1 MVKMIA
7 TIHEMRKI
15 IENEKQRGKTIGFV
29 PTMGYLH
36 EGHIS
41 LVKRAKAENDV
52 VVVSIFVNPTQFG
65 VNEDYDVYPRD
76 LKRDKELSEAGGAE
90 YIFHPTVE
98 EMYPNGYQT
107 YVEVFGI
114 TDKLCGASRPGH
126 FKGVTTVVNKL
137 FQIVSPNKAYFGLK
151 DAQQV
156 AVIQKMVKD
165 LNMNV
170 EIVPCPIIRESDGL
184 AMSSRNVN
192 LTPTDRQAALV
203 LSRSLFNA
211 KSLIEAGTR
220 DAVEL
225 FGVIEDNIE
234 EETSI
239 KVDYIKIVDFETLE
253 EVKEIKGKVLI
264 ALAAKVGKVRLI
276 DNIIMEA

>member
-1 MVKMIA
+1 MKVIT
-7 TIHEMRKI
+7 TIEEMKKI
-15 IENEKQRGKTIGFV
+15 IKDEKAQGKSIGFV

-36 EGHIS
+36 DGHIS

-76 LKRDKELSEAGGAE
+76 LEGDKARSEEGGAQ

-98 EMYPNGYQT
+98 EMYPYGYQT
-107 YVEVFGI
+107 FVEVFGI

-126 FKGVTTVVNKL
+126 FRGVTTVVNKL
-137 FQIVSPNKAYFGLK
+137 FQIVSPHKAYFGLK

-156 AVIQKMVKD
+156 AVIEKMVRD
-165 LNMNV
+165 LNI
-170 EIVPCPIIRESDGL
+170 EIEVVPCPIVRESDGL

-192 LTPTDRQAALV
+192 LSETDRQSALV
-203 LSRSLFNA
+203 LSKSLFKA
-211 KSLIEAGTR
+211 KEAIEAGIQ
-220 DAVEL
+220 DAKAIYL
-225 FGVIEDNIE
+225 IIEKNISE
-234 EETSI
+234 EVSVHI
-239 KVDYIKIVDFETLE
+239 DYIKIVDFDTLE
-253 EVKEIKGKVLI
+253 DVTVIEGRVLI

>member
-1 MVKMIA
+1 MIKVIT
-7 TIHEMRKI
+7 TIEEMKKI
-15 IENEKQRGKTIGFV
+15 IKDEKAQGKSIGFV

-36 EGHIS
+36 DGHIS

-76 LKRDKELSEAGGAE
+76 LEGDKARSEEGGAQ

-98 EMYPNGYQT
+98 EMYPYGYQT
-107 YVEVFGI
+107 FVEVFGI

-126 FKGVTTVVNKL
+126 FRGVTTVVNKL
-137 FQIVSPNKAYFGLK
+137 FQIVSPHKAYFGLK

-156 AVIQKMVKD
+156 AVIEKMVRD
-165 LNMNV
+165 LNI
-170 EIVPCPIIRESDGL
+170 EIEVVPCPIVRESDGL

-192 LTPTDRQAALV
+192 LSETDRQSALV
-203 LSRSLFNA
+203 LSKSLFKA
-211 KSLIEAGTR
+211 KEAIEAGIQ
-220 DAVEL
+220 DAKAIYL
-225 FGVIEDNIE
+225 IIEKNISE
-234 EETSI
+234 EVSVHI
-239 KVDYIKIVDFETLE
+239 DYIKIVDFDTLE
-253 EVKEIKGKVLI
+253 DVTVIEGRVLI